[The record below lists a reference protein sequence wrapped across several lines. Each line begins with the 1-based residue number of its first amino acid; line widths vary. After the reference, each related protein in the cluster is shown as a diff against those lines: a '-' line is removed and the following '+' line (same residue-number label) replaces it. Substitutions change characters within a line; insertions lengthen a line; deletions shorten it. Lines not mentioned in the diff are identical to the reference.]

1 MNDPAHAR
9 SRTDRGRLGPIE
21 WATASRPIVGEHVS
35 GDQSIAVDVLGSAAL
50 FGVIDGLGHGAAAAT
65 AATTAAAVINRAAS
79 EPLDAL
85 IGACHRQLAVTRG
98 AAMTLARI
106 DFGTE
111 TLQWMGVG
119 NVAADLLAKSPSG
132 VETRSSARLAGGI
145 VGYQVPD
152 ISQPER
158 IQIRP
163 GYLLIIASDGIAEN
177 HLDGVDFTASAA
189 VIAEQI
195 LREHG
200 RATDDALVLVARH
213 RGVSS

>member
-1 MNDPAHAR
+1 MNDH
-9 SRTDRGRLGPIE
+9 GRLGPIE
-21 WATASRPIVGEHVS
+21 WATASRPIPGEVVC
-35 GDQSIAVDVLGSAAL
+35 GDHSITLDVLGSAAL

-65 AATTAAAVINRAAS
+65 AATTAAAVINGAAA

-85 IGACHRQLAVTRG
+85 IGRCHRQLAATRG

-106 DFGTE
+106 DFGAE

-119 NVAADLLAKSPSG
+119 NVAANLLAKSPSG
-132 VETRSSARLAGGI
+132 VETRSSARLAAGI
-145 VGYQVPD
+145 VGYQVHAIP
-152 ISQPER
+152 PHER
-158 IQIRP
+158 IHIRP
-163 GYLLIIASDGIAEN
+163 GYLLVIASDGIAEN

-195 LREHG
+195 LREYG

-213 RGVSS
+213 RGLS